1 MMAGRQKA
9 KSKSKPKRKKARV
22 TKAATRRKTK
32 SVRKSKAVR
41 TRAAK
46 KAPVRR
52 PPNKLESTA
61 RTQTRPT
68 NVELDQRIAMIRQNI
83 NDLVEQAAAF
93 SGAGDESRTA
103 DRISQQ
109 EQELAR
115 LIKLRDDPSR
125 TSDKP

>member
-1 MMAGRQKA
+1 MAGRQKA
-9 KSKSKPKRKKARV
+9 KSKTKPKRKKARV
-22 TKAATRRKTK
+22 TRAATRRKTK

-41 TRAAK
+41 TRGAK

-52 PPNKLESTA
+52 PANRLESTA
-61 RTQTRPT
+61 RIQTSPT
-68 NVELDQRIAMIRQNI
+68 DVELDQRIAMIRQNI

-125 TSDKP
+125 KSDKP